1 LALDEEIYRQR
12 RDKLA
17 QIEALGQRTYP
28 TEYRFTHTIPQ
39 ILADYSPKSGEELA
53 TKLTDVRIAGRIM
66 AIRVMGKAAFAHL
79 QQGGG
84 RLQIYVKKDEVGDK
98 GWKLF
103 KLLDLGDHIGA
114 AGYLFRTRTNELSV
128 HVKELTF
135 LSKDLLPLPEKW
147 HGLTDVE
154 TRYRQR
160 YVDLIVNPESREV
173 FVKRSKVIQS
183 IRHFLDSRGFI
194 EVETPMMHSILGG
207 AAARPFTTH
216 HNTLDIDLY
225 LRIAPELYLKRLIVG
240 GLDRVYE
247 INRNFRN
254 EGISIRHNPEFT
266 MLEFY
271 QAYANYHDL
280 MDLSQ
285 KMLTQ
290 AALDVNGT
298 TKTNYDGNDID
309 FGDFQRLTMREA
321 IVKFWPDAAGPKPE
335 MRDFETSEGVEGLI
349 RRHNTAASPHVPF
362 DPKDPKG
369 KSIAALFETLSEEH
383 LIQPTIIYEF
393 PTDVSPLSKKKF
405 DEPEW
410 TERFEIYCAGMEIA
424 NAFSELNDPEDQL
437 ARFQEQVKERERGD
451 EEAMPEIDYDY
462 VRALSYGMPPTG
474 GEGVGI
480 DRLTMILTGSRS
492 IRDVI
497 LFPLM
502 RPEKTEPEKTEDKQQ
517 VAGQ

>member
-1 LALDEEIYRQR
+1 
-12 RDKLA
+12 
-17 QIEALGQRTYP
+17 
-28 TEYRFTHTIPQ
+28 
-39 ILADYSPKSGEELA
+39 
-53 TKLTDVRIAGRIM
+53 
-66 AIRVMGKAAFAHL
+66 
-79 QQGGG
+79 
-84 RLQIYVKKDEVGDK
+84 VKKDEVGDK
-98 GWKLF
+98 GWELF

-160 YVDLIVNPESREV
+160 YVDLIVNQESREV

-183 IRHFLDSRGFI
+183 VRRFMETRGFI
-194 EVETPMMHSILGG
+194 EVETPMMHSIVGG
-207 AAARPFTTH
+207 AAARPFITH

-280 MDLSQ
+280 MQLSQ
-285 KMLTQ
+285 EMLTQ
-290 AALDVNGT
+290 VALDVNGT
-298 TKTNYDGNDID
+298 TKANYDGHDID
-309 FGDFQRLTMREA
+309 FADFQRLTMREA
-321 IVKFWPDAAGPKPE
+321 IIKFWPEAAGAKPT
-335 MRDFETSEGVEGLI
+335 MSDFETSESVEALI
-349 RRHNTAASPHVPF
+349 RRHNAAASPHVTF

-383 LIQPTIIYEF
+383 LIQPTVIYEF

-451 EEAMPEIDYDY
+451 EEAMAEVDYDY
-462 VRALSYGMPPTG
+462 VRALSYGMPPTA

-480 DRLTMILTGSRS
+480 DRLAMILTGSRS

-502 RPEKTEPEKTEDKQQ
+502 RPEKQGEEEDKQQ
-517 VAGQ
+517 ATAQ